1 MQKKC
6 VNQIKYD
13 LENTIM
19 ILIVFVFDFYELN
32 ENLIGNYE
40 YWKNWFRGM
49 GVLIINYDG

>member
-1 MQKKC
+1 LQKKC

-19 ILIVFVFDFYELN
+19 ILIVFVFDFYELK

-40 YWKNWFRGM
+40 YWKTGFEEWE
-49 GVLIINYDG
+49 Y